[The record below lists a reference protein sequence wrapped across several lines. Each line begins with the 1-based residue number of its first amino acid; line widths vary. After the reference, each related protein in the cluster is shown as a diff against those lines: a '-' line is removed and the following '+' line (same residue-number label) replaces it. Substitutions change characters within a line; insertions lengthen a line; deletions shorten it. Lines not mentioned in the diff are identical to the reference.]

1 MEFSFPVCH
10 LFYYPTQVIL
20 VDDDPDF
27 LDAVSLILPRDLSYR
42 LFQSARQALTH
53 INSAQQH
60 AELIRR
66 VYSSYKTG
74 PFDSDTLT
82 HIEINELYKEIYNA
96 QRFNTPSIVIVDY
109 SMPSMNGLEFCANLT
124 NPNIKRILLTGQADT
139 ELAVQAF
146 NAGLIDQFISKKDH
160 DLEQKLK
167 NSITTLQQHYFSKS
181 FKLITDP
188 VIANSQSRFISNPDF
203 ISYFNA
209 LRSRHKFIEY
219 YLIDEPYSGF
229 ALLTPK
235 GELAILLI
243 LPQPNLEEHIR
254 QCTVV
259 GAPPQLLEALRKGD
273 LVPLFNVSDDNEHL
287 KLLLTKDWKKYYAT
301 AKKICE
307 QAPYYCALIQH
318 EDASRLLRKYLPQE
332 IQSYETHIETMASD
346 TKFLH

>member
-1 MEFSFPVCH
+1 MDSTFLVCH

-96 QRFNTPSIVIVDY
+96 QRFHTPSVVVIDY
-109 SMPSMNGLEFCANLT
+109 SMPSMNGLEFCASLT
-124 NPNIKRILLTGQADT
+124 NPFIKRILLTGQADT
-139 ELAVQAF
+139 DLAVQAF

-167 NSITTLQQHYFSKS
+167 RSIATLQQHYFSKS

-188 VIANSQSRFISNPDF
+188 VIANSQSRFINNPDF
-203 ISYFNA
+203 IAYFNA
-209 LRSRHKFIEY
+209 LRNRHKFIEY

-229 ALLTPK
+229 ALLNHK

-243 LPQPNLEEHIR
+243 LPEPHLEEHIK
-254 QCTVV
+254 QCSNV
-259 GAPPQLLEALRKGD
+259 GAPLQLMEALRKGE
-273 LVPLFNVSDDNEHL
+273 LVPLFNVSENNEHIKEFL
-287 KLLLTKDWKKYYAT
+287 AKDWKKYYT
-301 AKKICE
+301 PAKKISA

-318 EDASRLLRKYLPQE
+318 DDASRLLRKYQPHD
-332 IQSYETHIETMASD
+332 IQSYSVHIETTASD